1 MNNVIRLGKP
11 RILPTIAVL
20 ALAGLCFAVLN
31 WPKAGEREVL
41 LAARD
46 IAAGA
51 ELGSADLAV
60 ARLSLGDSASVYL
73 SKLPLGAVAV
83 HRLVAG
89 ELVAADSVAPSALD
103 TRLATVL
110 ELHEA
115 LPSAISVGAVV
126 NVWATAKQGSI
137 EPKVIAI
144 DCSVGGLA
152 QNSGL
157 GQQAFAVE
165 VRCEPDFLPQLLA
178 AKAAGDFLAIVPQP
192 SLRDK

>member
-1 MNNVIRLGKP
+1 MKKVIRLGKP

-20 ALAGLCFAVLN
+20 ALASLGFTVLN
-31 WPKAGEREVL
+31 WPKAGEHEVL
-41 LAARD
+41 VAARD
-46 IAAGA
+46 IAAGT

-60 ARLSLGDSASVYL
+60 ARLSLGDSKSLYPA
-73 SKLPLGAVAV
+73 KLPMGAVAV
-83 HRLVAG
+83 HRLAAG
-89 ELVAADSVAPSALD
+89 ELVSADSVAPGALD

-115 LPSAISVGAVV
+115 LPRAVSVGAVV

-152 QNSGL
+152 QNSAL

-165 VRCEPDFLPQLLA
+165 VRCEPDYLPQLLA

-192 SLRDK
+192 TLGDK